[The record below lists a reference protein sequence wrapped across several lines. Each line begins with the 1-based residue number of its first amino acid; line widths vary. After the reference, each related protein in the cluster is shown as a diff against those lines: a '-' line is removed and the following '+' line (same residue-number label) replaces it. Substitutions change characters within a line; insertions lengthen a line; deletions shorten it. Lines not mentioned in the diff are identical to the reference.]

1 MCNTLYERMLIQLE
15 GIHYAYP
22 DGHQAIAGIDL
33 TIAQGRNIAFLG
45 ANGSGKS
52 SLFLLLAGLLR
63 PQSGTYRL
71 NGRLIGWNRADRSY
85 VSQTLGLVFQDPDVQ
100 ILNSTVMKEVA
111 YGPSNLG
118 LSRDEID
125 RRSLHALGQCGIAH
139 LRPRVPHS
147 LSFGQKK
154 SVCIASI
161 LAMQTEVIVFD
172 EPMAWL
178 DPHQKHEMRAILR
191 TLHQQGK
198 TVIVSTHSTEWAYEW
213 ADEIFV
219 LNQGRILFRG
229 TPDEVF
235 AQTDV
240 LRASHLEA
248 PLAFR
253 LSQISGKKIR
263 TDEDI
268 VKLLK

>member
-1 MCNTLYERMLIQLE
+1 MLIQLNA
-15 GIHYAYP
+15 IQFAYP
-22 DGHQAIAGIDL
+22 DGHQALAGIDL
-33 TIAQGRNIAFLG
+33 GIEKGRNVAFLG

-63 PQSGTYRL
+63 PQNGTYQL
-71 NGRLIGWNRADRSY
+71 NGRTIGWNRADRSY

-100 ILNSTVMKEVA
+100 ILNSTVLKEIA
-111 YGPSNLG
+111 YGPTNLG
-118 LSRDEID
+118 LNRDEVHQ
-125 RRSLHALGQCGIAH
+125 RVLLALDQCGIAH
-139 LRPRVPHS
+139 LRQRVPHS

-178 DPHQKHEMRAILR
+178 DPHQKNEMRAILR
-191 TLHQQGK
+191 GLHQQGK

-213 ADEIFV
+213 ADEIYV
-219 LNQGRILFRG
+219 LNQGRILCHG
-229 TPDEVF
+229 APDYVF
-235 AQTDV
+235 DQTET
-240 LRASHLEA
+240 LHASHLA
-248 PLAFR
+248 VPLAFR
-253 LSQISGKKIR
+253 LSQITGQKIR

-268 VKLLK
+268 INLLKQ